1 MVAPVVSVRGARDAL
16 AFAITSM
23 PPSSSL
29 VTMLSA
35 LFEAGLSTC
44 GFESSAFSEAS
55 GFTGVASLYNND
67 DEDEDDED
75 SLPLCCVESSGPP
88 AAHDARAVTAKTSAS
103 NNDKNFFPE
112 MNLFIYDLRCKI
124 KNLQVQ
130 ISIVFYYNYII
141 SVAFFQQTH
150 FILDFIFGRNFI

>member
-1 MVAPVVSVRGARDAL
+1 MVVPVVSVRGARDAL

-55 GFTGVASLYNND
+55 GFIGVTSLYNND
-67 DEDEDDED
+67 DEDDED

-88 AAHDARAVTAKTSAS
+88 AAHDARAVTTKTSAS
-103 NNDKNFFPE
+103 RSAKIFFPE
-112 MNLFIYDLRCKI
+112 MNLFIYNLRCKI
-124 KNLQVQ
+124 K
-130 ISIVFYYNYII
+130 
-141 SVAFFQQTH
+141 A
-150 FILDFIFGRNFI
+150 